1 MKTTRLTVLALAL
14 SLGACT
20 ATTYNID
27 FHSGAFRVSDRLT
40 VEPGQGG
47 DDSSSTA
54 GGATAGGADGAPG
67 GSNLLRGAAQQGNI
81 FQIGTSQKPDVKT
94 DLDATIPAGP

>member
-1 MKTTRLTVLALAL
+1 MKTLTIALIALAL
-14 SLGACT
+14 TGCT

-54 GGATAGGADGAPG
+54 GGAATGGADGAPG

-81 FQIGTSQKPDVKT
+81 FQIGSSQKPTTTT
-94 DLDATIPAGP
+94 DLDATVPAGP